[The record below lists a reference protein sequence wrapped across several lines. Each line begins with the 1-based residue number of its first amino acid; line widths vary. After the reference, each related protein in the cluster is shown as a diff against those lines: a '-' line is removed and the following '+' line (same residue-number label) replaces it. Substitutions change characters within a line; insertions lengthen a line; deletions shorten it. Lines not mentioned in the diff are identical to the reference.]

1 MEAEDE
7 EPEMFKR
14 APFRIR
20 TRRIRLPAIRGR
32 RLIRK
37 VCKVVGV
44 TADGRKFSLGILTK
58 LKLLTQ
64 FYNSYPCHLLQKT
77 CLKGRG

>member
-1 MEAEDE
+1 MKAEDE

-14 APFRIR
+14 ARFRA
-20 TRRIRLPAIRGR
+20 RRFRLPAIRGR

-44 TADGRKFSLGILTK
+44 TADGRKFSLGIITK

-64 FYNSYPCHLLQKT
+64 FYNSYPCHLFQKT
-77 CLKGRG
+77 CLKGSG